1 MKVLITG
8 GSGFIAAWIIK
19 RLLARGWTPT
29 LFDFNPQRHIV
40 RGIVGPAADN
50 LKWITGDIADAGAV
64 RDAAADC
71 ALTIHLAGLL
81 TPACQADPKRGAEV
95 NLIGT
100 LNVFEAAKHHG
111 HRMVLYAS
119 SAGVYGPASGEPPRP
134 ETHYGAFKLATEGSA
149 RAYWNT
155 DRMPSV
161 GFRPFVVYGPGRE
174 TGISAGPTLA
184 CAAAVRGERYTIGYT
199 GRSDLLYVD
208 DVAAAFESAAVLQPQ
223 GAHAFNLRGEIADI
237 VDVITAIRHHVP
249 GAQLSAEG
257 AALPIDAQLAADGVD
272 AVLPGLPHTSLADG
286 IEATI
291 RYYQAA
297 RDAQPKAEAQA
308 KADTEARIDADPDAS
323 VITSTNANA
332 DARTIGSGDV
342 R

>member
-1 MKVLITG
+1 MTTNVLITG
-8 GSGFIAAWIIK
+8 GSGFIAAWITR
-19 RLLARGWTPT
+19 RLLARGWMPT

-40 RGIVGPAADN
+40 RGIVGPAADD
-50 LKWITGDIADAGAV
+50 LRWITGDVADPRAV
-64 RDAAADC
+64 RDAAAGCD
-71 ALTIHLAGLL
+71 LTMHLAGLL

-111 HRMVLYAS
+111 HRMVVYAS
-119 SAGVYGPASGEPPRP
+119 SAGVYGPGSGEHPRP

-184 CAAAVRGERYTIGYT
+184 CAAAVRGEPCTIGFT

-208 DVAAAFESAAVLQPQ
+208 DVAAAFEAAAVHCPG

-237 VDVITAIRHHVP
+237 ADVIAEIRRHVP
-249 GAQLSAEG
+249 DARLDADGPP
-257 AALPIDAQLAADGVD
+257 LPIDAELGLD
-272 AVLPGLPHTSLADG
+272 ALDATLPGLPRTSLADG
-286 IEATI
+286 IASTI
-291 RYYQAA
+291 AYYKGNAHAA
-297 RDAQPKAEAQA
+297 PAGAVFA
-308 KADTEARIDADPDAS
+308 
-323 VITSTNANA
+323 STN
-332 DARTIGSGDV
+332 RVTT